1 MWIPLGT
8 FTKYFTLD
16 SCTFWSSHSMLLQLN
31 AFHLRFLTF
40 TAKVLLH
47 FLSGQAQSLQLSQ
60 RTSQVAH
67 ETKALYLPAPN
78 RSKICK
84 NRKFCCPELNWDPL
98 TLEFNRPVAWMV
110 LLALEEG
117 VKLRNPWN
125 QRGNHICNVLNAK
138 NFQTNLDDPGKRE
151 VCLSTSGSC

>member
-16 SCTFWSSHSMLLQLN
+16 SCTFWSSQSMLLQLN
-31 AFHLRFLTF
+31 AFHLHFLAL

-47 FLSGQAQSLQLSQ
+47 FLGGQAQSLQLSQ
-60 RTSQVAH
+60 RTSRVAH
-67 ETKALYLPAPN
+67 ETKTLYLPVPN

-84 NRKFCCPELNWDPL
+84 NRKCCCPELNWDSL
-98 TLEFNRPVAWMV
+98 SLEFNRPVAWML

-125 QRGNHICNVLNAK
+125 QRGIHICNVLNAK